1 MTRNGNIWHPPTIE
15 SSIIKPSIT
24 VIYKGNFDVL
34 PTEIL
39 KETQLSN
46 NKSNENN
53 GVEIL
58 QLPSM
63 KKSELDTLL
72 SAISLKK

>member
-53 GVEIL
+53 KGGIKLGGNL
-58 QLPSM
+58 QLRNERP
-63 KKSELDTLL
+63 DRGQDI
-72 SAISLKK
+72 A